1 MSTPKLF
8 QPLQVGDV
16 QLAHRVVFAPATR
29 YRVDDTHT
37 PFPHVAEYYE
47 QRASTAGSLLISEAT
62 LIAQKA
68 GGARNTPG
76 IWSDDQIASWKSV
89 SAPS

>member
-8 QPLQVGDV
+8 QPIQVGDIH
-16 QLAHRVVFAPATR
+16 LNHRVVLAPATR
-29 YRVDDTHT
+29 YRSDDDHT

-62 LIAQKA
+62 LIALRA
-68 GGARNTPG
+68 GASKHSPG
-76 IWSDDQIASWKSV
+76 IWSDEQIAAWKKV
-89 SAPS
+89 RAPC